1 MNSTGRQSAKAIAVR
16 LETEQEDLNFFQR
29 LLAKPGEA
37 EEKRKEVLSYCRRQ
51 SVGEPTVWWKLA
63 LFREAGA
70 TGLLSE
76 IQPYR
81 HFDLVDEKLREQI
94 LVGIKRLPHEALGD
108 FRELV
113 TFTGRFL
120 ERVQF
125 LCDAVLHL
133 FLQREKGAY
142 RESSDM
148 SLYSDFFDQKIFREL
163 DVIHAITDRYPFGS
177 LNDRYEEWLCEK
189 VLDEEAPV

>member
-1 MNSTGRQSAKAIAVR
+1 MKSATVSAKAIALR
-16 LETEQEDLNFFQR
+16 LETEQEDLNFFER

-37 EEKRKEVLSYCRRQ
+37 EDKRKEVVNYCFQQ
-51 SVGEPTVWWKLA
+51 SVAERTVWWKLA

-70 TGLLSE
+70 TGLLCE

-81 HFDLVDEKLREQI
+81 YFDLLNEQVKEQI
-94 LVGIKRLPHEALGD
+94 LVGIKRLPQETLSD

-142 RESSDM
+142 RESPDM
-148 SLYSDFFDQKIFREL
+148 SLYTDFFDKKMFREL
-163 DVIHAITDRYPFGS
+163 DVIHEITDRYPFRS
-177 LNDRYEEWLCEK
+177 LNDRYESWLCDK
-189 VLDEEAPV
+189 VLDEEVLI

>member
-1 MNSTGRQSAKAIAVR
+1 MKSTTVSAKAITLR

-29 LLAKPGEA
+29 LLAKPEEA
-37 EEKRKEVLSYCRRQ
+37 EDKRKEVVNYCCEW
-51 SVGEPTVWWKLA
+51 SVAEGTVWWKLA

-70 TGLLSE
+70 AGLLRE
-76 IQPYR
+76 KEPYR

-94 LVGIKRLPHEALGD
+94 LVGIKKLPHEALGD
-108 FRELV
+108 FRELL

-120 ERVQF
+120 ERIQF

-142 RESSDM
+142 RESPDM
-148 SLYSDFFDQKIFREL
+148 SLYTDFFDQKIFREL
-163 DVIHAITDRYPFGS
+163 DVIHGITDRYPFRS
-177 LNDRYEEWLCEK
+177 LNDRYESWLCDK
-189 VLDEEAPV
+189 VLDEEVPV